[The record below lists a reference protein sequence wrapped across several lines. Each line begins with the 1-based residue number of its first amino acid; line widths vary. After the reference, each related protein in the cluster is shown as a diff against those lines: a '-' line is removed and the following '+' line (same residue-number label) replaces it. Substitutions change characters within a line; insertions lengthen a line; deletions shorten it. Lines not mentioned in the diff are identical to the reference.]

1 MCDRSAVQS
10 LPLGSAAIPDVPHPA
25 HPPSDPQ
32 QKIQTA
38 EQIRIAIVTI
48 AAGLVWFHLLE
59 PVPHV
64 SIIGIAAVLVGG
76 YPIFS
81 EACHDVRA
89 RRMTME
95 LSMTIAL
102 LAALSIGEFFT
113 ALVITLFV
121 LIAEVLERHTVSRGR
136 IAIDD
141 LLRLLPRS
149 AFRVKDDKIEEL
161 PISGIRPG
169 DRILVRPGA
178 QIPVDGIV
186 ESGNSAVDEATI
198 TGEAAPVEKAPGLKV
213 FAGTTNQTGAI
224 QVLVERLG
232 LDTTFGRIVQAVE
245 VAEQSRAPV
254 QRLADRLA
262 GYLVYFALGSA
273 LVTLVFTH
281 DLRATLS
288 VIIVAGAC
296 GIAAGTPLAI
306 LGAIASAAHAGGV
319 IKGGLYL
326 ELLAKVDT
334 ILLDKTG
341 TLTYGKP
348 KVISVE
354 PAFGVEKGTLL
365 QIAAV
370 AERHSEHPIAKA
382 ILSAA
387 LENGLP
393 VSESTAFRYLP
404 GKGVAVEWIGSKIL
418 AGNCAW
424 LKASGV
430 FVPILDEVPGT
441 HVAIARDG
449 KFLGI
454 VYLADEV
461 RKEAARAVERMQE
474 LKIDVKLLTGDS
486 AGPAHDVAK
495 SIGVKDVACGLLPQ
509 EKFEHVDRLVRSG
522 RVVAMIG
529 DGINDAPAL
538 ARAQIGV
545 AMGSGT
551 ELAQSTANILLIGN
565 DLCKFMH
572 IIQIARHCRSV
583 ILQNFYGTLLVD
595 AVGMVLAG
603 FGLIHPLM
611 AAFIHVSSELL
622 FILNST
628 RLLPNRA
635 HSHIRLAGLPGAENS
650 LAASVR

>member
-1 MCDRSAVQS
+1 MCDHTAVQS
-10 LPLGSAAIPDVPHPA
+10 SPAGAAISEKPRPA
-25 HPPSDPQ
+25 GRPSSIDPQ
-32 QKIQTA
+32 QKIETA
-38 EQIRIAIVTI
+38 DRIRIVIVTI
-48 AAGLVWFHLLE
+48 AAGLVWFHLFE
-59 PVPHV
+59 PVAHV
-64 SIIGIAAVLVGG
+64 SVIGIAAVLFGG
-76 YPIFS
+76 YPIFA
-81 EACHDVRA
+81 EAFHDVRA

-102 LAALSIGEFFT
+102 VAALSIGEFFT

-121 LIAEVLERHTVSRGR
+121 LIAEVLEGLTVSRGR
-136 IAIDD
+136 TAIDD

-149 AFRVKDDKIEEL
+149 AFRVKGESIEEL
-161 PISGIRPG
+161 PISEIRPG

-178 QIPVDGIV
+178 QIPVDGVV

-198 TGEAAPVEKAPGLKV
+198 TGEASLVEKAPGGKV
-213 FAGTTNQTGAI
+213 FAGTTNQTGAL
-224 QVLVERLG
+224 QVLVEQLG
-232 LDTTFGRIVQAVE
+232 VDTTFGRIIQAVE
-245 VAEQSRAPV
+245 IAEQSRAPI
-254 QRLADRLA
+254 QRLADRLS

-273 LVTLVFTH
+273 LLTLIFTH
-281 DLRATLS
+281 NLRATLS

-306 LGAIASAAHAGGV
+306 LGGIARAARLGAV

-348 KVISVE
+348 RVISIE
-354 PAFGVEKGTLL
+354 PAFGTEEDTLL
-365 QIAAV
+365 RIAAV

-387 LENGLP
+387 
-393 VSESTAFRYLP
+393 SEKSLAIPEPTAFRYLP
-404 GKGVAVEWIGSKIL
+404 GKGIVAEWNGSKIL
-418 AGNCAW
+418 AGSCAW
-424 LKASGV
+424 LKAAGV

-441 HVAIARDG
+441 HVAVAREG

-454 VYLADEV
+454 LYLADEV
-461 RKEAARAVERMQE
+461 RKEAARAVEQMQE
-474 LKIDVKLLTGDS
+474 FKLNVKLLTGDS
-486 AGPAHDVAK
+486 AGPAHGLAK
-495 SIGVKDVACGLLPQ
+495 SLGIEDVACSLLPQ
-509 EKFEHVDRLVRSG
+509 EKLGHVDELVRSG
-522 RVVAMIG
+522 RVIAMIG

-538 ARAQIGV
+538 ARAQVGV

-551 ELAQSTANILLIGN
+551 ELAQSSANVLLIGN
-565 DLCKFMH
+565 DLCKFMQV
-572 IIQIARHCRSV
+572 IQVAYHCRSV

-595 AVGMVLAG
+595 AVGIVLAG
-603 FGLIHPLM
+603 LGFIHPLL

-628 RLLPNRA
+628 RLLPRRTQA
-635 HSHIRLAGLPGAENS
+635 
-650 LAASVR
+650 